1 MERGSSQDNKNFK
14 FKVIEPLIYSLDSTI
29 DLQDFFK
36 TFEKYCAAQY
46 GCADKDSWSAALGKF
61 LQGDISKA
69 YIGLEGGN
77 LKWEQ
82 LKTTLTAR
90 FSDSITRTRRF
101 LVLFNNISQEAEEN
115 LLDLSMRVEKLA
127 RQAYPTFTQ
136 VNLDI
141 LIKEKYL
148 AVVPE
153 EVADKLSIA
162 MIDKDLATTPF
173 EKIVSLAE
181 RVQKLVPKTNIVEVA
196 RAANTVVSGAAGPSN
211 VQAQATSFRPNGGTG
226 GNLVCTHCSKPG
238 HTIDRCWALQPN
250 LKPARRGNTNDN
262 RGSYNN
268 TGTRGGRGT
277 FTNNRGSF
285 TAGAR
290 RCYSCGDYGHLA
302 NACTDERLFI
312 SCMIDNHKYKS
323 LIDSGAE
330 ICLIDIKNV
339 QKNHNINNIVDAGI
353 KVNVGNEKTVS
364 QSFVIVDEL
373 ANDLLLGADFIKSNN
388 FIIDMANDK
397 LLKRKNRLI
406 NIEPKAIEIIRECN
420 LSHCNKSPLSNIEKV
435 KNNLNTIIKI
445 SEPDVKLI
453 KENISI
459 DKIKPVINV
468 NLENK
473 SVDID
478 YTNGGVRLTETVN
491 LKPQCSTNAAFSLD
505 SKFKDK

>member
-1 MERGSSQDNKNFK
+1 MDAATKQLIQLLTDNLAEQKAANKTQADLLKKYMEGGSSQDNKNFK

-268 TGTRGGRGT
+268 TGARGGRGN

-302 NACTDERLFI
+302 NACTGRR
-312 SCMIDNHKYKS
+312 SYTN
-323 LIDSGAE
+323 AAPP
-330 ICLIDIKNV
+330 
-339 QKNHNINNIVDAGI
+339 INLNRPVNTAVANIVDQCIVCGAEGQNFHNF
-353 KVNVGNEKTVS
+353 NVCPVRIRQIN
-364 QSFVIVDEL
+364 L
-373 ANDLLLGADFIKSNN
+373 ANTTPSQNN
-388 FIIDMANDK
+388 T
-397 LLKRKNRLI
+397 
-406 NIEPKAIEIIRECN
+406 
-420 LSHCNKSPLSNIEKV
+420 
-435 KNNLNTIIKI
+435 NNLAV
-445 SEPDVKLI
+445 P
-453 KENISI
+453 
-459 DKIKPVINV
+459 
-468 NLENK
+468 
-473 SVDID
+473 
-478 YTNGGVRLTETVN
+478 
-491 LKPQCSTNAAFSLD
+491 SLND
-505 SKFKDK
+505 